1 MLTIQYSR
9 DNDFEVLQEIL
20 KEKIT
25 PLVQKGG
32 NEKICKEFWNK
43 LSADKVLL
51 VTPIIS
57 NSFEELKDKAN
68 LFSLNYNS
76 SELIGKN
83 LKSALSFYVNGSSD
97 ENKML
102 GKLSAWYEILYASN
116 GGGDRKGVQNRRFME
131 ADAFLGDIHNKI
143 EEGKG
148 ENNSIIR
155 VNNFA
160 EANATIAFMNKF
172 SEQMISY
179 MGNISEYKKRNYE
192 IVQNNFSEAVSGSAA

>member
-1 MLTIQYSR
+1 MSEERFKSVIWNGDINLHGYYLNSVI
-9 DNDFEVLQEIL
+9 DNVG
-20 KEKIT
+20 KN
-25 PLVQKGG
+25 V
-32 NEKICKEFWNK
+32 WNK
-43 LSADKVLL
+43 LSLSEQTA
-51 VTPIIS
+51 
-57 NSFEELKDKAN
+57 

-160 EANATIAFMNKF
+160 EANATIKDLPTAFIKP
-172 SEQMISY
+172 I
-179 MGNISEYKKRNYE
+179 I
-192 IVQNNFSEAVSGSAA
+192 ILNFRIML